1 MRGSN
6 LCLIGVSEP
15 ESREKEEEMMSEN
28 EDKSFN
34 FSRVMKIRDFRVKK
48 FPVFQMIH
56 KNESTLKNNGNIY

>member
-6 LCLIGVSEP
+6 LCLKGVSEP

-34 FSRVMKIRDFRVKK
+34 FSRVMKI
-48 FPVFQMIH
+48 
-56 KNESTLKNNGNIY
+56 

>member
-34 FSRVMKIRDFRVKK
+34 FSRVMKI
-48 FPVFQMIH
+48 
-56 KNESTLKNNGNIY
+56 